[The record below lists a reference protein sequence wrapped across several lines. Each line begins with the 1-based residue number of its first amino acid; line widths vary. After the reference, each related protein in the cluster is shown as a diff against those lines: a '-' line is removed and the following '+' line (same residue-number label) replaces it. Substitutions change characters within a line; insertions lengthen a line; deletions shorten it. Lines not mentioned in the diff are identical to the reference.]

1 MVKLGLFVGQV
12 VAGLSNHANRNTPVR
27 ACTMGARWRHVKC
40 FYYFGFS
47 ADRNWK
53 AAVFQIH

>member
-27 ACTMGARWRHVKC
+27 ACTMGAMV
-40 FYYFGFS
+40 
-47 ADRNWK
+47 
-53 AAVFQIH
+53 AAC